1 MRAIASFQQTAR
13 RVLANYVQLQSRLHL
28 IKLYV
33 GEWAAAEDQMSNPSA
48 MNSFEDYDEYR
59 RRRVEEEIPA
69 LTKKKNTAEECLKN
83 FLIQYLEMEEALKGK
98 YVRRVD
104 ADQTFLKTGRHAHTL
119 QIESKKKAEEAELTK
134 SIKKKG
140 KKKNANKD
148 LKMDSVELTSESL
161 FAD

>member
-1 MRAIASFQQTAR
+1 M
-13 RVLANYVQLQSRLHL
+13 HL

-33 GEWAAAEDQMSNPSA
+33 GEWAAAEDQLSNPSA
-48 MNSFEDYDEYR
+48 MNSFEDFDEYR

-83 FLIQYLEMEEALKGK
+83 FLTQYLQLEESLKGK

-104 ADQTFLKTGRHAHTL
+104 SDQTFLKTGRHAHTL
-119 QIESKKKAEEAELTK
+119 VAESKKKAEEAELAK

-140 KKKNANKD
+140 KKSKANKD
-148 LKMDSVELTSESL
+148 LKMDSMELTSESL